1 VTVRIRAADPSG
13 WLLLETTH
21 GCEITLI
28 LCDASRRSTAR
39 LPDAGPGPTPTAR
52 SLGLIQDARGG
63 GHCMVAHLEPFCGT
77 RHATL
82 VCYTTRNGAWEEKNL
97 TCTEPLPELWSCGGV
112 IPQAGKLSWFDLLN
126 GNILSCDPFSQQ
138 PRLRRVRV
146 PGLAATTATLTSG
159 VVVAKH
165 RSLALS
171 GGKIRLV
178 KVVGP
183 TDSPGTIIASTL
195 DTTAGTFVDDYRVP
209 FLEIRADPN
218 CTWAELLRK
227 TRPDAIAVIHPRDS
241 RIVCFFDNFNG
252 TACIYGVDLENK
264 CIIVSQSVEVAQA
277 LHSAVGVLAWEV
289 PPALPGRVRSS
300 PSGT

>member
-1 VTVRIRAADPSG
+1 LIIDASLVPEAQEHPEATVRIRAADPSG
-13 WLLLETTH
+13 WLLLEATH

-39 LPDAGPGPTPTAR
+39 LPDAGPGPTPIAR
-52 SLGLIQDARGG
+52 SLGLIQ
-63 GHCMVAHLEPFCGT
+63 
-77 RHATL
+77 
-82 VCYTTRNGAWEEKNL
+82 NL

-112 IPQAGKLSWFDLLN
+112 IPQAGKLWWFDLLN

-146 PGLAATTATLTSG
+146 PGLAAPTATLTSG
-159 VVVAKH
+159 EVVAKH

-171 GGKIRLV
+171 GGKIRHV

-241 RIVCFFDNFNG
+241 RIVCFFENFNG